1 MATQIGLSGIDR
13 GKGMFRVDLSEN
25 RLVRLQERRF
35 ADLNLRERD
44 HLQEWLVR
52 TPDVLGEELLIV
64 QKEFDGFADTRERL
78 DLLALDKEGRLV
90 VVENKLDD
98 SGRDVVWQALKYVA
112 YCSSL
117 KKAEIVEIFQ
127 NYLNR
132 WSDGADAVANLC
144 DFLDVE
150 ELDDVVLNAGSEQRL
165 VLIAANFR
173 KEVTATVLW
182 LLGHGVRAQC
192 FRVVPYGFGE
202 ELFIDL
208 QQIIPT
214 PEAADYMIGMAAK
227 DSETQSVE
235 GARKRSERV
244 RHAFWTKALEELRA
258 RNVSRFENIS
268 PSSDHWLSCAT
279 GVSGC
284 VYNLIFLKNEARVE
298 LSLQR
303 PVTEE
308 NKWMFDRLEEEKQ
321 EVERRFDD
329 QLRWQRLEE
338 RKSSKISYSHPF
350 DGFDAENWSEMIGW
364 LRRHIVKLDETFSE
378 PLGRLNQELKSRNE
392 AFSRSRDAPPSV
404 SEA

>member
-1 MATQIGLSGIDR
+1 MATADGLGAVDR
-13 GKGMFRVDLSEN
+13 GRRMFRVDLSEN
-25 RLVRLQERRF
+25 RLVRLHERRF

-52 TPDVLGEELLIV
+52 MPDALGEELLIV

-117 KKAEIVEIFQ
+117 KKAEIVEIYQ
-127 NYLNR
+127 NYLDR
-132 WSDGADAVANLC
+132 WSVGADAVANLC

-192 FRVVPYGFGE
+192 FRVVPYSFGE

-227 DSETQSVE
+227 DSEAQSVE
-235 GARKRSERV
+235 GARKRSDRV

-268 PSSDHWLSCAT
+268 PSTDHWLSCAT

-284 VYNLIFLKNEARVE
+284 AYSLIFLKNEARVE

-303 PVTEE
+303 SVTEE
-308 NKWMFDRLEEEKQ
+308 NKWIFDRLQGERQ
-321 EVERRFDD
+321 EVEGRFGD
-329 QLRWQRLEE
+329 QLRWQRLDE
-338 RKSSKISYSHPF
+338 RKSSRISYSHPF
-350 DGFDAENWSEMIGW
+350 DGFDADNWPEMIGW
-364 LRRHIVKLDETFSE
+364 LRQHIVKLDEAFSE
-378 PLGRLNQELKSRNE
+378 SLGRLNQELKSG
-392 AFSRSRDAPPSV
+392 SGTLPGGRDVAQSV
-404 SEA
+404 SEV

>member
-1 MATQIGLSGIDR
+1 MATVHELDTANGGR
-13 GKGMFRVDLSEN
+13 RMFRVDLSEN

-52 TPDVLGEELLIV
+52 MPDALGEELLIV
-64 QKEFDGFADTRERL
+64 QKEFDGFAGTRERL

-90 VVENKLDD
+90 VIENKLDD

-117 KKAEIVEIFQ
+117 KKTEIVEIYQ
-127 NYLNR
+127 DHLDR
-132 WSDGADAVANLC
+132 LSGGADAVANLC
-144 DFLDVE
+144 AFLDVE
-150 ELDDVVLNAGSEQRL
+150 ELDDVVLNAGNEQRL

-173 KEVTATVLW
+173 KEVTATALW

-192 FRVVPYGFGE
+192 FRVVPYSFGE

-227 DSETQSVE
+227 DSEAQSAE
-235 GARKRSERV
+235 GARKRSDGV

-268 PSSDHWLSCAT
+268 PSTDHWLSCAT

-284 VYNLIFLKNEARVE
+284 AYSLIFLKSEARVE
-298 LSLQR
+298 LTLQR
-303 PVTEE
+303 PVAED
-308 NKWMFDRLEEEKQ
+308 NKWIFDRLEEGKQ
-321 EVERRFDD
+321 EVEGRFGHEF
-329 QLRWQRLEE
+329 RWQRLDE
-338 RKSSKISYSHPF
+338 RKSSRISYSHPF
-350 DGFDAENWSEMIGW
+350 DGFDAENWPEMIRW
-364 LRRHIVKLDETFSE
+364 LCRHIVKLDEAFSE
-378 PLGRLNQELKSRNE
+378 PLGRLNQELKSSGGNLPGGRT
-392 AFSRSRDAPPSV
+392 AGPSA

>member
-1 MATQIGLSGIDR
+1 
-13 GKGMFRVDLSEN
+13 MFRVDVSEN
-25 RLVRLQERRF
+25 RLVRLEERRF

-52 TPDVLGEELLIV
+52 MPDALGEELPIV

-78 DLLALDKEGRLV
+78 DVLALDKEGRLV

-117 KKAEIVEIFQ
+117 KKAEIVEIYQ
-127 NYLNR
+127 SYLDR
-132 WSDGADAVANLC
+132 WSDGANAAANLC

-150 ELDDVVLNAGSEQRL
+150 ELDDVVLNAGNEQRL

-192 FRVVPYGFGE
+192 FRVVPYSFGE

-227 DSETQSVE
+227 DTEAQSVE
-235 GARKRSERV
+235 GARKRRHRL
-244 RHAFWTKALEELRA
+244 RHAFWTKALEGLRA
-258 RNVSRFENIS
+258 CNVTRFENIS
-268 PSSDHWLSCAT
+268 PSTDSWLGCAT

-284 VYNLIFLKNEARVE
+284 RYNMNFLKNEARVE
-298 LSLQR
+298 LTLERSA
-303 PVTEE
+303 TEE
-308 NKWMFDRLEEEKQ
+308 NKWVFDRLHGERQ
-321 EVERRFDD
+321 EIQTRFGDE
-329 QLRWQRLEE
+329 LRWLRLDE
-338 RKSSKISYSHPF
+338 RKKSKIQYLHPF
-350 DGFDAENWSEMIGW
+350 DGFDAENLAGDDQLALPLHRQAGRSVLGTARPSRSGTQIRWRTLARRPERRSIG
-364 LRRHIVKLDETFSE
+364 LGELTDVG
-378 PLGRLNQELKSRNE
+378 GRL
-392 AFSRSRDAPPSV
+392 V
-404 SEA
+404 SASLAR

>member
-1 MATQIGLSGIDR
+1 MFQVDR
-13 GKGMFRVDLSEN
+13 SEN
-25 RLVRLQERRF
+25 RLVRLEERRF

-52 TPDVLGEELLIV
+52 MPDALGEEFLIV

-117 KKAEIVEIFQ
+117 KKAEIVEIYQ
-127 NYLNR
+127 KYLDR
-132 WSDGADAVANLC
+132 SSEGANAVTNLC
-144 DFLDVE
+144 DFFGVE
-150 ELDDVVLNAGSEQRL
+150 ELEDVVLNAGNEQRL
-165 VLIAANFR
+165 VLVAANFR

-192 FRVVPYGFGE
+192 FRVVPYSFGE

-227 DSETQSVE
+227 DSEEKSDQ
-235 GARKRSERV
+235 GAQKG
-244 RHAFWTKALEELRA
+244 RHRLRQAFWTKALEELRT

-268 PSSDHWLSCAT
+268 PSNDHWLSCAT
-279 GVSGC
+279 GMSGC
-284 VYNLIFLKNEARVE
+284 IYALIFSRKEVRVE
-298 LSLQR
+298 LYLRRSDA
-303 PVTEE
+303 TE
-308 NKWMFDRLEEEKQ
+308 NKWIFNQLERDRQKFEGHFGHK
-321 EVERRFDD
+321 FH
-329 QLRWQRLEE
+329 WQRLDDKKAC
-338 RKSSKISYSHPF
+338 RISHSHRF
-350 DGFDAENWSEMIGW
+350 DGFNRENWPEMIEW
-364 LRRHIVKLDETFSE
+364 LCQHIVRLDEAFSE
-378 PLGRLNQELKSRNE
+378 PLARLNQQL
-392 AFSRSRDAPPSV
+392 RSRGDTGVGDRNTPQSV
-404 SEA
+404 SDA

>member
-1 MATQIGLSGIDR
+1 
-13 GKGMFRVDLSEN
+13 MFRVNLSEN
-25 RLVRLQERRF
+25 CLVRLEERRF

-52 TPDVLGEELLIV
+52 MPDALGEELLIV

-117 KKAEIVEIFQ
+117 KKAEIVEIYQ
-127 NYLNR
+127 HYLDR
-132 WSDGADAVANLC
+132 WSEGASAAARLR

-150 ELDDVVLNAGSEQRL
+150 ELDDVVLNAGNEQRL

-182 LLGHGVRAQC
+182 LLGHGVRVQC
-192 FRVVPYGFGE
+192 FRVAPYSFGE
-202 ELFIDL
+202 DLFLELR
-208 QQIIPT
+208 QIIPT
-214 PEAADYMIGMAAK
+214 PEAADFMIGMAAK
-227 DSETQSVE
+227 DSEAQSAD
-235 GARKRSERV
+235 GARKRSDRL

-268 PSSDHWLSCAT
+268 PSTDHWLSCAT
-279 GVSGC
+279 GASGC
-284 VYNLIFLKNEARVE
+284 AYNLIFLKNEARVE

-303 PVTEE
+303 AVSEE
-308 NKWMFDRLEEEKQ
+308 NKWIFDRLEAERQ
-321 EVERRFDD
+321 EVEGRFGGE
-329 QLRWQRLEE
+329 LRWQRLDE
-338 RKSSKISYSHPF
+338 RKSSRISCSHPF
-350 DGFDAENWSEMIGW
+350 DGFDAENWPDMIEW
-364 LRRHIVKLDETFSE
+364 LCRHIVKLDDALSE
-378 PLGRLNQELKSRNE
+378 PLGRLNQQLKSRGDMPGGD
-392 AFSRSRDAPPSV
+392 RSSAQSISDG
-404 SEA
+404 

>member
-1 MATQIGLSGIDR
+1 MAAAGELGAVDR
-13 GKGMFRVDLSEN
+13 GRRMFRVDLSEN
-25 RLVRLQERRF
+25 RLVRLKERRF

-52 TPDVLGEELLIV
+52 MPDALGEEFLIV

-117 KKAEIVEIFQ
+117 KKAEIVEIYQ
-127 NYLNR
+127 NYLDR
-132 WSDGADAVANLC
+132 WSDGGNAVANLC

-150 ELDDVVLNAGSEQRL
+150 ELDDVVLNAGNEQRL

-192 FRVVPYGFGE
+192 FRVVPYSFGE

-208 QQIIPT
+208 RQIIPT

-227 DSETQSVE
+227 DSEAQSVE
-235 GARKRSERV
+235 GARKRSDRV

-258 RNVSRFENIS
+258 HNVSRFENIS
-268 PSSDHWLSCAT
+268 PSTDHWLSCAT

-284 VYNLIFLKNEARVE
+284 AYNLIFLKNEARVE
-298 LSLQR
+298 LTLQR
-303 PVTEE
+303 SVTDE
-308 NKWMFDRLEEEKQ
+308 NKWIFDRLQRERQ
-321 EVERRFDD
+321 EVEGRFGDE
-329 QLRWQRLEE
+329 LRWQRLDE
-338 RKSSKISYSHPF
+338 RKSSRISYSHPF
-350 DGFDAENWSEMIGW
+350 DGIDAENWPEMIGW
-364 LRRHIVKLDETFSE
+364 LCRHIVKLDEAFSE
-378 PLGRLNQELKSRNE
+378 PLGRLNQELKSSGGTLPGGPNV
-392 AFSRSRDAPPSV
+392 APSV